1 MTPGPLLPD
10 LLPQKQLL
18 KGIKTFSSR
27 YYYNN
32 MDNNISIE
40 PVKQRRGR
48 KKKTEEPVTSEVLVA
63 EQNISI
69 VVDDTPSPVIEPSEN
84 APKKRGRKPKGGK
97 LVVKDTE
104 PAPPLSQINN
114 IILHLKCSLSDL
126 NMQNES
132 RKNLLSNPLEYN
144 PAVPP
149 SIVTFNDKDT
159 IDKYA
164 SYNMTNNSD
173 TAACNNASDKTAYD
187 VPPLV
192 QLPNTHI
199 CSKCSENAPDFF
211 DIKSDKSNDVNMKDI
226 TSKLNCINRLTK
238 TKRRLVSGAHTSMT
252 IRRVIFRNLS

>member
-1 MTPGPLLPD
+1 
-10 LLPQKQLL
+10 
-18 KGIKTFSSR
+18 
-27 YYYNN
+27 

-40 PVKQRRGR
+40 PVKARRGR
-48 KKKTEEPVTSEVLVA
+48 KKKTEDIAASETISP

-69 VVDDTPSPVIEPSEN
+69 VLTDDSPSPVTEPSEN

-132 RKNLLSNPLEYN
+132 RKHLLSNPLEYN

-164 SYNMTNNSD
+164 SYNMTNNSE
-173 TAACNNASDKTAYD
+173 TVACNNASDKTAYD

-199 CSKCSENAPDFF
+199 CSKCSENTPDFF
-211 DIKSDKSNDVNMKDI
+211 DIK
-226 TSKLNCINRLTK
+226 
-238 TKRRLVSGAHTSMT
+238 
-252 IRRVIFRNLS
+252 